1 MKLKH
6 AYLLMTIPGAL
17 LPCAL
22 LAGYFQQVGV
32 DVPLFL
38 QTIFTAN
45 LASAAAAADLF
56 ISGAVF
62 FLFVFAEGRKRQA
75 CPRARTENH
84 RVREPCRQGPKTD
97 SRPAGRSRR
106 RYLPT
111 PRHRGVYP
119 LAPAGT
125 TARRRAW

>member
-62 FLFVFAEGRKRQA
+62 FLFVFAEGRKRGMQHLWLYIPLGIA
-75 CPRARTENH
+75 AGISCALPLFLYNRERALDAAE
-84 RVREPCRQGPKTD
+84 
-97 SRPAGRSRR
+97 
-106 RYLPT
+106 LPH
-111 PRHRGVYP
+111 P
-119 LAPAGT
+119 
-125 TARRRAW
+125 